1 MIGTSL
7 LEQVAGDVLRTFQ
20 ANWAFLLLSVGAASA
35 IQVFVGT
42 DRLAR
47 WLRARTP
54 LAVMGAVTLGAVTPF
69 CSCGTTAIVLG
80 ALASAVPWAPI
91 VAFMVSSPLTSP
103 GEYLLSIG
111 LFGTAFA
118 TAYFAAAFVLGIGA
132 GWVTHHLERA
142 GWLRNQHRVSAAP
155 ACGETVP
162 QPDLEACCAPKTLE
176 LVTAGESGPDRG
188 VLAAEAPS
196 ACSPATGCDN
206 PAPERGEVAGSGCG
220 TTDLAA
226 AERSRG
232 REFTAALWSNGK
244 RLAVLF
250 FGFTA
255 LGYLLI
261 RLIPTQLLTSLLGD
275 DSVWAVPLAALL
287 GIPVYLNSDG
297 SLPLVASLMEGGMG
311 SGAAMAFLITGAG
324 TSVGA
329 VSGMLLI
336 ARWRVVAL
344 VVFSLVV
351 GAVVAGYLT
360 PLFV

>member
-1 MIGTSL
+1 MVIGTSL

-20 ANWAFLLLSVGAASA
+20 ANWVFLLLSVVAASA

-103 GEYLLSIG
+103 GEYLLSVG

-142 GWLRNQHRVSAAP
+142 GWLRNQHRVSATS
-155 ACGETVP
+155 ACEETVP
-162 QPDLEACCAPKTLE
+162 QAE
-176 LVTAGESGPDRG
+176 LVTAGVSGPGRG
-188 VLAAEAPS
+188 VLSTDTPS
-196 ACSPATGCDN
+196 GCSTATGCAS
-206 PAPERGEVAGSGCG
+206 PAPECGEATGGGCG
-220 TTDLAA
+220 TADVATG
-226 AERSRG
+226 EPSGG
-232 REFTAALWSNGK
+232 RDFAAALWSNGK

-261 RLIPTQLLTSLLGD
+261 RLIPTQLLTNLLGD
-275 DSVWAVPLAALL
+275 DSAFAVPLAALL

-297 SLPLVASLMEGGMG
+297 SLPLVASLMDGGMG

-351 GAVVAGYLT
+351 GAVVTGYLT